1 MNIFHKVT
9 MQNMLKNRT
18 RTLVTIIG
26 VIFVDCDDYGGCNL
40 CYFVA
45 KFYGERL

>member
-9 MQNMLKNRT
+9 MQNMLEKSYTNTSYNYWRH
-18 RTLVTIIG
+18 
-26 VIFVDCDDYGGCNL
+26 FVDCDDYGGRNL